1 LPALEQ
7 ALRGMHVHDQPIE
20 LDLLDLLDL
29 RGLEL
34 MVCDSQSGRV
44 CPRVMRL

>member
-7 ALRGMHVHDQPIE
+7 ALRGMRVDDQLIE
-20 LDLLDLLDL
+20 LDL

-34 MVCDSQSGRV
+34 MDCDFVSGCVRR
-44 CPRVMRL
+44 RVMRL